1 MKSSFLDNLINPF
14 GKYGY
19 SIIGSLTAI
28 IAFSFIFVTIYKEN
42 FVAGLV
48 AFFFMFVTGYCWN
61 KDSEKRSCKK

>member
-1 MKSSFLDNLINPF
+1 MKSLFLEKLITPF

-28 IAFSFIFVTIYKEN
+28 TAYIFVFVTIQHEN
-42 FVAGLV
+42 FVTGLI

-61 KDSEKRSCKK
+61 KDSEKKSCKK